1 MEDNHKNFCLRTIH
15 IIKTVHT
22 ANIKHK
28 QYSKSVFLGP
38 PVNKAIL
45 QEKQKEKR
53 QEVFDN
59 KAFEKE
65 KDLDDEKVFTTA
77 I

>member
-1 MEDNHKNFCLRTIH
+1 MY
-15 IIKTVHT
+15 T
-22 ANIKHK
+22 ANRKLESI
-28 QYSKSVFLGP
+28 FNFFILLGP

-45 QEKQKEKR
+45 QERQKEKR

-65 KDLDDEKVFTTA
+65 KGLDDDKVYTTA